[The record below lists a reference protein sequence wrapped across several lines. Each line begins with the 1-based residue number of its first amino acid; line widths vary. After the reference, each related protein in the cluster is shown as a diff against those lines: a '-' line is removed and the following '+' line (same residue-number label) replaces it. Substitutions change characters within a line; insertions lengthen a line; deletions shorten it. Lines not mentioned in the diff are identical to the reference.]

1 MKNFKRK
8 VVLLVAS
15 ILVMAAAMTAFASP
29 TPRWSYIGGIQ
40 GVLEI
45 SNGNAD
51 VEVFCDATTTGVNKV
66 KAKCELQQ
74 LDGSWKTIKTWTET
88 ESGTSVHYYKSY
100 PVSESYS
107 YRLKITGYAYNG
119 TTLLESATVYF
130 N

>member
-15 ILVMAAAMTAFASP
+15 ILVMAATMTAFASP

-51 VEVFCDATTTGVNKV
+51 V
-66 KAKCELQQ
+66 L
-74 LDGSWKTIKTWTET
+74 
-88 ESGTSVHYYKSY
+88 
-100 PVSESYS
+100 
-107 YRLKITGYAYNG
+107 LKPRKKNPKGQREIA
-119 TTLLESATVYF
+119 
-130 N
+130 

>member
-15 ILVMAAAMTAFASP
+15 ILVMAATMTAFASP

-66 KAKCELQQ
+66 KIICYAQ
-74 LDGSWKTIKTWTET
+74 T
-88 ESGTSVHYYKSY
+88 
-100 PVSESYS
+100 
-107 YRLKITGYAYNG
+107 RLI
-119 TTLLESATVYF
+119 
-130 N
+130 